1 MGYFSVL
8 IEILVYM
15 GFLMPKLCF
24 LDNALSGNLKPVSL
38 SVSVKCE
45 Q

>member
-8 IEILVYM
+8 IEIWVYM

-24 LDNALSGNLKPVSL
+24 LDNALSGNLKPVLNFLYL
-38 SVSVKCE
+38 SVFL
-45 Q
+45 